1 MGRARALGVVGLAR
15 ALALSDSLGPSGR
28 RAGPIRRSASATRR
42 AAGASRS
49 ATGGRRTRR
58 SSSSPSKAGRSR
70 SRSCARA
77 AHRTPQTS
85 YDGTISASSS
95 RPRRNAM
102 FIGPTETRSRAPSS
116 GASVLCI
123 RRVRARSL
131 PLYCPVAPPAC
142 FAPGSLSSFRTP
154 SPLLYHIPPP
164 RSLPLAGALRRHGAR
179 APPGRIARTRVGSRF
194 ERARHGDPRGA
205 PRC

>member
-42 AAGASRS
+42 AADASRS

-58 SSSSPSKAGRSR
+58 SGSSPSKAGRSR

-102 FIGPTETRSRAPSS
+102 FIGPTETRNRAPSS
-116 GASVLCI
+116 GASALCI
-123 RRVRARSL
+123 RRVRARS
-131 PLYCPVAPPAC
+131 
-142 FAPGSLSSFRTP
+142 
-154 SPLLYHIPPP
+154 
-164 RSLPLAGALRRHGAR
+164 RHGER
-179 APPGRIARTRVGSRF
+179 QSDRGTQP
-194 ERARHGDPRGA
+194 RARGVRVDRGGDPRRAQVGTFVGNSS
-205 PRC
+205 PRFNIFDHFCPLLPTSDYF

>member
-1 MGRARALGVVGLAR
+1 MGLAR

-42 AAGASRS
+42 AADASRS

-70 SRSCARA
+70 SRSCPRV
-77 AHRTPQTS
+77 AHRAPQTS

-116 GASVLCI
+116 GASALCI
-123 RRVRARSL
+123 RRVRTRSL
-131 PLYCPVAPPAC
+131 PLYCPAAPPAC
-142 FAPGSLSSFRTP
+142 FAPRSLSSFRAR
-154 SPLLYHIPPP
+154 SPLFYPLSPP

-179 APPGRIARTRVGSRF
+179 VPLRTTVHVHVGSRF
-194 ERARHGDPRGA
+194 ERARHGEPRGA

>member
-1 MGRARALGVVGLAR
+1 MGLAR
-15 ALALSDSLGPSGR
+15 AMALSDSLGPSGR

-42 AAGASRS
+42 AADASRS

-58 SSSSPSKAGRSR
+58 SGSSASRAGRSR
-70 SRSCARA
+70 SRSYARA

-116 GASVLCI
+116 GASALCI
-123 RRVRARSL
+123 RRVRAHSL
-131 PLYCPVAPPAC
+131 PLYCPAAPPAC
-142 FAPGSLSSFRTP
+142 FAPRSLSSIRAP

-164 RSLPLAGALRRHGAR
+164 LSPARRC
-179 APPGRIARTRVGSRF
+179 APPSWSSSSSRKNRPHPRRVLFRTS
-194 ERARHGDPRGA
+194 AA
-205 PRC
+205 W